1 VHFSSKLTCG
11 LANFGIAHW
20 PSFLEHTADR
30 RRDQRRQEY
39 GDEREPDVRAFLERI
54 SPLNNAEKIAVP
66 LSIAH
71 GEEDSRVP
79 VGEAL
84 HLWDIASENVC
95 MELMVCELEGHGA
108 ELGRLDITRGKLTH
122 SASFCPFLGLGFK
135 QKSVIEFTNAAKIH
149 FLERFLQPNASISS
163 NL

>member
-1 VHFSSKLTCG
+1 LCSCHGRIV
-11 LANFGIAHW
+11 W
-20 PSFLEHTADR
+20 QHTRDR

-39 GDEREPDVRAFLERI
+39 GDERDPDVRAFLERI

-66 LSIAH
+66 LSIAL

-84 HLWDIASENVC
+84 RLWDIANEKVYV
-95 MELMVCELEGHGA
+95 ELMVCELEGH
-108 ELGRLDITRGKLTH
+108 
-122 SASFCPFLGLGFK
+122 GFK
-135 QKSVIEFTNAAKIH
+135 QKSVIEFTNPAKIH
-149 FLERFLQPNASISS
+149 FLERFLQPNASLS

>member
-1 VHFSSKLTCG
+1 VHFSSKLSCG
-11 LANFGIAHW
+11 LANFGIANW
-20 PSFLEHTADR
+20 LSFLEHTADR

-39 GDEREPDVRAFLERI
+39 GDERDPKVRAFLERI

-84 HLWDIASENVC
+84 RMWDITSERVY
-95 MELMVCELEGHGA
+95 MELMVCELEGHGTYYRCYA
-108 ELGRLDITRGKLTH
+108 NTIRGGQSDTT
-122 SASFCPFLGLGFK
+122 PG
-135 QKSVIEFTNAAKIH
+135 N
-149 FLERFLQPNASISS
+149 
-163 NL
+163 

>member
-1 VHFSSKLTCG
+1 MGAYIRQASLVHFSSKLTCG

-30 RRDQRRQEY
+30 RRDQRRSEY
-39 GDEREPDVRAFLERI
+39 GDERDPEVRAFLERI

-79 VGEAL
+79 VGEAMR
-84 HLWDIASENVC
+84 LWDIASKNVY
-95 MELMVCELEGHGA
+95 MELMVCELEGHG
-108 ELGRLDITRGKLTH
+108 T
-122 SASFCPFLGLGFK
+122 FLHQSIVNGEGD
-135 QKSVIEFTNAAKIH
+135 NP
-149 FLERFLQPNASISS
+149 LEN
-163 NL
+163 

>member
-1 VHFSSKLTCG
+1 MVYVRHFLSLSRDMALTGLTNGRIRQASLVHFSSKLTCG

-39 GDEREPDVRAFLERI
+39 GDERDPEVRAFLERI

-79 VGEAL
+79 VGEAM
-84 HLWDIASENVC
+84 HLWDIASKKVY
-95 MELMVCELEGHGA
+95 MELMVCELEGHGTF
-108 ELGRLDITRGKLTH
+108 LNQLHGIQGGR
-122 SASFCPFLGLGFK
+122 
-135 QKSVIEFTNAAKIH
+135 
-149 FLERFLQPNASISS
+149 
-163 NL
+163 